1 MSYLQLP
8 GLFVS
13 PFPFCV
19 PAFPPK
25 SKASPNNHFPVSQ
38 SDLLLRWSRRNHGYQ
53 LYCIG
58 STSVARET
66 ESVQLFE
73 LLQHKFFWRNIMR
86 GSLELGLTVWLRIIK
101 KKGPALHTHIP
112 VHKKKRERPKITQ
125 WKCEICSYI
134 TPKPTCSTFHNI
146 PFCFENSVHYT
157 STCLPIK

>member
-1 MSYLQLP
+1 M
-8 GLFVS
+8 FVS

-19 PAFPPK
+19 PAFPAK

-53 LYCIG
+53 LYSIG
-58 STSVARET
+58 GTRKT

-73 LLQHKFFWRNIMR
+73 MLQHKILYMWKNIMR
-86 GSLELGLTVWLRIIK
+86 SSLELELTVWLRSIK

-112 VHKKKRERPKITQ
+112 VHKKKRERPKITH

-146 PFCFENSVHYT
+146 LLCFENSVNYT